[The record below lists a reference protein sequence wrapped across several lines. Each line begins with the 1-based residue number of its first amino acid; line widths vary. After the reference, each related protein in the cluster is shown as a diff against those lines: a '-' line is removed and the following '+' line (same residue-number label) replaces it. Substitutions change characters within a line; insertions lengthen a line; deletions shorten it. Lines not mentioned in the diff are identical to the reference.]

1 MSEPVPEPDGNQQDD
16 ASHPALRDMSLRSHL
31 REMWGSM
38 KGAATVFL
46 VLLVLIIIGG
56 GCALLLR

>member
-1 MSEPVPEPDGNQQDD
+1 MTQPIPDRKEQEHATGSQ
-16 ASHPALRDMSLRSHL
+16 PRDMGLRSHL
-31 REMWGSM
+31 RELRGSVKSM
-38 KGAATVFL
+38 QTVFV